1 MRAKEWLLTKGMSS
15 RQFYALLLSALMV
28 VGVMVYAVVH
38 SANVGAATYNTALV
52 PSATFK
58 PIEGMTGVVTR
69 NDGTN
74 LIGLYWVTFARDS
87 DKLSMTGFSL
97 HPFMLGARVH
107 LVQASAAMTP
117 AGMPSKVFFVMP
129 DSEPR

>member
-1 MRAKEWLLTKGMSS
+1 MAG
-15 RQFYALLLSALMV
+15 V
-28 VGVMVYAVVH
+28 VAYGVVH
-38 SANVGAATYNTALV
+38 SAGAGVATYNTALV
-52 PSATFK
+52 PSATFN

-74 LIGLYWVTFARDS
+74 LIGLYWITFTRDS
-87 DKLSMTGFSL
+87 DKLSLTGFSL

-117 AGMPSKVFFVMP
+117 AGMPNKVFFVMP
-129 DSEPR
+129 NSEPH